1 MNEIE
6 TSFKALER
14 DFFSPQI
21 FSHTCSQQETMDCS
35 QLFSEIPP
43 ALTHFWKRSWFTSN
57 CLVSIQHIFSFFQA
71 WMDKLVAT
79 PQSKLRVWPQMQY
92 MQTVWQVPLLPL
104 PFCFLRLAQLC
115 AQVNKLDLS
124 EWKHSNV
131 MKVSFLLFSFIFFN
145 GSHHNF
151 FFPFLSLWE

>member
-14 DFFSPQI
+14 DLFFPQI

-57 CLVSIQHIFSFFQA
+57 CLVSIQHIFSFFQG

-79 PQSKLRVWPQMQY
+79 PQSKLRVWAQMQY
-92 MQTVWQVPLLPL
+92 VQTVWQVPLLPL

-124 EWKHSNV
+124 EWKHSSI